1 MKKIVYFLTITFLIS
16 SCSDLTDLNTDEKNS
31 SKPPASSLFTA
42 AAKGIAEQV
51 VNTSVNK
58 NIFRLVNQQWTETTY
73 TDESVYQ
80 WTTRKIS
87 DNHWGAFYAGTVK
100 DGSLG
105 DLMQAKVFIEDEVI
119 IASDPQFAAKMNI
132 KKNQL
137 AMIDILI
144 VYSYQIL
151 ADTFGDVPY
160 SEAFK
165 GSKYYLGKYDK
176 ALDIYKDLIVRL
188 DNDIAN
194 IDISHPGFGDADIIY
209 QDNLTQWVKF
219 ANGIKLKLGI
229 NLKASGLED
238 AIADAAIISA
248 SEGVFSSNADNA
260 KISYEKNV
268 PNTNPIYVEL
278 VSSGRHDFVPAKPFV
293 DALVAKN
300 DPRTKT
306 YFNQTYK
313 DIDPA
318 NPAGNLIVVTGYK
331 GGIVGVKNTYSRY
344 THVSDKIQAP
354 DFKGTYMDYA
364 EIEFLLAEAVERG
377 VAVSGDAASHYRK
390 AITASMEDWGIL
402 QTDIDT
408 YLAQSTVAYSTATG
422 TWQQKIG
429 EQAWY
434 ALFNRG
440 FEGWTSTRRLNFPAL
455 VPPSNADASA
465 EGQIPSRMTY
475 PIREQTLN
483 AANYNAA
490 AAAIGGDKLKTK
502 LFWDKN

>member
-1 MKKIVYFLTITFLIS
+1 MKRIVYILSIVLLVS
-16 SCSDLTDLNTDEKNS
+16 SCSDLEDLNKDEKNS
-31 SKPPASSLFTA
+31 SKPPASSLFTG

-73 TDESVYQ
+73 IDESIYQ

-87 DNHWGAFYAGTVK
+87 DNHWGAYYAGTTTK

-105 DLMQAKVFIEDEVI
+105 DLIEAKKAIENEVI
-119 IASDPQFAAKMNI
+119 IASDPQFVAKTNI
-132 KKNQL
+132 RKNQL

-151 ADTFGDVPY
+151 VDTFGDVPY
-160 SEAFK
+160 SEAFEGAK
-165 GSKYYLGKYDK
+165 NYLGKYDK
-176 ALDIYKDLIVRL
+176 AVDIYKDLIVRL

-194 IDISHPGFGDADIIY
+194 INVSNAGFGQADIIY
-209 QDNLTQWVKF
+209 GDNLALWVKF

-248 SEGVFSSNADNA
+248 SKGVFTSNADNA
-260 KISYEKNV
+260 KISYEKNI
-268 PNTNPIYVEL
+268 PNTNPVFVEL
-278 VSSGRHDFVPAKPFV
+278 VSSGRHDFVPAEPFV

-300 DPRTKT
+300 DPRTKV
-306 YFNQTYK
+306 YFAQNLK
-313 DIDPA
+313 DENG
-318 NPAGNLIVVTGYK
+318 NPLPYI
-331 GGIVGVKNTYSRY
+331 GGVVGVKNSFGKF
-344 THVSDKIQAP
+344 THISDIIQAP

-377 VAVSGDAASHYRK
+377 IAVDGTAESHYIN
-390 AITASMEDWGIL
+390 AIKASMQDWGL
-402 QTDIDT
+402 STADANT
-408 YLAQSTVAYSTATG
+408 YLAQTTVAYTTATG
-422 TWQQKIG
+422 TWRQKIG

-434 ALFNRG
+434 AMFNRG
-440 FEGWTSTRRLNFPAL
+440 FEGWTFTRRLNFPAL
-455 VPPSNADASA
+455 IPPSNADASA
-465 EGQIPSRMTY
+465 EGEIPSRMTY

-483 AANYNAA
+483 ATNYKAA

>member
-1 MKKIVYFLTITFLIS
+1 MKRIICFLSIVFLIS
-16 SCSDLTDLNTDEKNS
+16 SCSDLTDLNVDDKNP
-31 SKPPASSLFTA
+31 SKVPASSLFTSA
-42 AAKGIAEQV
+42 EKGIAEQV

-87 DNHWGAFYAGTVK
+87 DNHWGAFYAGTTTN
-100 DGSLG
+100 DGSFG
-105 DLMQAKVFIEDEVI
+105 DLEKAKSFIESEVI
-119 IASDPQFAAKMNI
+119 IASDPNFIAKTSI

-151 ADTFGDVPY
+151 VDTFGDIPY
-160 SEAFK
+160 SEAQK
-165 GSKYYLGKYDK
+165 GSVNYLPKYDK
-176 ALDIYKDLIVRL
+176 ALNIYKDLIVRL
-188 DNDIAN
+188 DNDIASIN
-194 IDISHPGFGDADIIY
+194 PSEPGFGNADVIY
-209 QDNLTQWVKF
+209 GDKLSQWIKF
-219 ANGIKLKLGI
+219 ANGVKLKLAI
-229 NLKASGLED
+229 NLKASGLEG

-248 SEGVFSSNADNA
+248 SKGVFTSNADNA
-260 KISYEKNV
+260 KIAYEKDV
-268 PNTNPIYVEL
+268 PNTNPLYVEL

-300 DPRTKT
+300 DPRTNV
-306 YFNQTYK
+306 YFAQNLK
-313 DIDPA
+313 DDDGKILP
-318 NPAGNLIVVTGYK
+318 YK
-331 GGIVGVKNTYSRY
+331 GGIIGVKNSFGKF
-344 THVSDKIQAP
+344 THVSDLIQLP
-354 DFKGTYMDYA
+354 DFKGTLMDYA
-364 EIEFLLAEAVERG
+364 EMEFLLAEAVERG
-377 VAVSGDAASHYRK
+377 IAVNGDAASHYTN

-402 QTDIDT
+402 QADINT
-408 YLAQSTVAYSTATG
+408 YITQSSVAYATAAG

-440 FEGWTSTRRLNFPAL
+440 FEGWTSTRRLDFPLL
-455 VPPSNADASA
+455 VPPSNADAAA

-483 AANYNAA
+483 AANYGAA
-490 AAAIGGDKLKTK
+490 AIAIGGDKLKTK